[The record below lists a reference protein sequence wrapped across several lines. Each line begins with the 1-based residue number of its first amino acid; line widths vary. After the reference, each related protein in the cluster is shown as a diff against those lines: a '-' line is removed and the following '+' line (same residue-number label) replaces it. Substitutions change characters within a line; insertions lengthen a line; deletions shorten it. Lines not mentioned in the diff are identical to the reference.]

1 LAGAVTARQIVAVY
15 LQWWMKTFYTDS
27 NAHLGFNQYRMRS
40 AEAIEKHWCLVFVAS
55 SLWHLTCLPTEPDRA
70 KGLIQ
75 IIGDTCRQQGR
86 ALLQKLLVVV
96 HEQLSHGATAD
107 QVFAQIFATQQGIVF
122 A

>member
-1 LAGAVTARQIVAVY
+1 MEQ
-15 LQWWMKTFYTDS
+15 
-27 NAHLGFNQYRMRS
+27 
-40 AEAIEKHWCLVFVAS
+40 HWCLVCVAS
-55 SLWHLTCLPTEPDRA
+55 SRLHLRCLPAGPDRA

-75 IIGDTCRQQGR
+75 TSGDACRQQGR

-107 QVFAQIFATQQGIVF
+107 QVFAPLVAKPQGIVF